1 MGRPEKEIDLA
12 QVESLAGRGLN
23 EGQVADALGICRDTL
38 IRRKKKYSSFSEA
51 LKRGQAK
58 GVAKIANALFE
69 QGMNGQTAAAIFYMK
84 NRAGWADKQQYS
96 GPGDGP
102 MKIES
107 SVITGEMDPEQAT
120 RIYRDILGE
129 D

>member
-1 MGRPEKEIDLA
+1 MGRLEKEIDLA

-23 EGQVADALGICRDTL
+23 EGQVADALGICQDTL
-38 IRRKKKYSSFSEA
+38 RRRKKKYSAFSEA

-84 NRAGWADKQQYS
+84 NRAGWKDKQETDLNVK
-96 GPGDGP
+96 GDLLDAISAAQ
-102 MKIES
+102 KN
-107 SVITGEMDPEQAT
+107 
-120 RIYRDILGE
+120 
-129 D
+129 